1 MIRIPSVFQFLFE
14 PWRYK
19 VARGGRGAGK
29 SRSFA
34 QALLVLGAKNQ
45 MRILCAREIQK
56 SINDSVH
63 YLLKSQIE
71 ELGLSSFYTVLSNEI
86 RGKNGTT
93 FIFAGLKHNISNIKS
108 LEAVDVVW
116 CFLAGTMIDGKNI
129 EDIKIGDYV
138 NSYNHKKSK
147 IEKRM
152 VSNVFKSKTP
162 KHVYKLLT
170 QCGGKYIIG
179 TAEHPVF
186 VKCEGYVPL
195 SKVKPNSIIYAKE
208 IESTR
213 ALSLS
218 RRMWNKHTN
227 RFSWS
232 KTVFCQK
239 WWDKLQG
246 LFKKK
251 IFRKN
256 EDVQSY
262 VQSRF
267 CRKFKAF
274 TIRIT
279 SAYLVQKRCWERQ
292 RIYRGTR
299 SIIESF
305 RERMVE
311 RISRNNR
318 QGLPYCKQNP
328 NKLQVRL
335 GKCLLQV
342 GNRMRWWFSSW
353 FNKSRGGQEKEYLL
367 KEYRVDSVTLQK
379 QADIK
384 QLGLSDEG
392 DYVYNIE
399 VEVNNN
405 YFAND
410 ILVHNCEE
418 AEAVSANSW
427 DTLIPTIRKDGSEIW
442 ISYNPDIEESETHQR
457 FAVNPPP
464 EYIVENGEKKPYCKT
479 IKVNYV
485 DNPFFPKELE
495 RERIQLLAKDPIK
508 YDNVWLGNPKQS
520 VEGAVF
526 MHEMQAVVDS
536 GRIRPVL
543 YDKNYPVDVFY
554 DLGRADQTALWFVQ
568 FIGNEYR
575 IIRYYDNNRQHFS
588 HYIQYCKELNYTYG
602 THYLPHDAES
612 EQLAAQFTIKQQA
625 INAGF
630 KVIIIPRIPQKNLAI
645 EAARSIFDRCVF
657 DSTLCKDG
665 LTCLRKYAYIEN
677 SYGGFSKEPKHDEN
691 SNGADAF
698 LAIGQSRIE
707 QKPRSVTKKTHRSIY
722 VS

>member
-108 LEAVDVVW
+108 LEAVNVVW
-116 CFLAGTMIDGKNI
+116 I
-129 EDIKIGDYV
+129 
-138 NSYNHKKSK
+138 
-147 IEKRM
+147 
-152 VSNVFKSKTP
+152 
-162 KHVYKLLT
+162 
-170 QCGGKYIIG
+170 
-179 TAEHPVF
+179 
-186 VKCEGYVPL
+186 
-195 SKVKPNSIIYAKE
+195 
-208 IESTR
+208 
-213 ALSLS
+213 
-218 RRMWNKHTN
+218 
-227 RFSWS
+227 
-232 KTVFCQK
+232 
-239 WWDKLQG
+239 
-246 LFKKK
+246 
-251 IFRKN
+251 
-256 EDVQSY
+256 
-262 VQSRF
+262 
-267 CRKFKAF
+267 
-274 TIRIT
+274 
-279 SAYLVQKRCWERQ
+279 
-292 RIYRGTR
+292 
-299 SIIESF
+299 
-305 RERMVE
+305 
-311 RISRNNR
+311 
-318 QGLPYCKQNP
+318 
-328 NKLQVRL
+328 
-335 GKCLLQV
+335 
-342 GNRMRWWFSSW
+342 
-353 FNKSRGGQEKEYLL
+353 
-367 KEYRVDSVTLQK
+367 
-379 QADIK
+379 
-384 QLGLSDEG
+384 
-392 DYVYNIE
+392 
-399 VEVNNN
+399 
-405 YFAND
+405 
-410 ILVHNCEE
+410 EE

-508 YDNVWLGNPKQS
+508 YDNVWLGNPKQA

-602 THYLPHDAES
+602 KHYLPHDAES

>member
-108 LEAVDVVW
+108 LEAVNVVW
-116 CFLAGTMIDGKNI
+116 I
-129 EDIKIGDYV
+129 
-138 NSYNHKKSK
+138 
-147 IEKRM
+147 
-152 VSNVFKSKTP
+152 
-162 KHVYKLLT
+162 
-170 QCGGKYIIG
+170 
-179 TAEHPVF
+179 
-186 VKCEGYVPL
+186 
-195 SKVKPNSIIYAKE
+195 
-208 IESTR
+208 
-213 ALSLS
+213 
-218 RRMWNKHTN
+218 
-227 RFSWS
+227 
-232 KTVFCQK
+232 
-239 WWDKLQG
+239 
-246 LFKKK
+246 
-251 IFRKN
+251 
-256 EDVQSY
+256 
-262 VQSRF
+262 
-267 CRKFKAF
+267 
-274 TIRIT
+274 
-279 SAYLVQKRCWERQ
+279 
-292 RIYRGTR
+292 
-299 SIIESF
+299 
-305 RERMVE
+305 
-311 RISRNNR
+311 
-318 QGLPYCKQNP
+318 
-328 NKLQVRL
+328 
-335 GKCLLQV
+335 
-342 GNRMRWWFSSW
+342 
-353 FNKSRGGQEKEYLL
+353 
-367 KEYRVDSVTLQK
+367 
-379 QADIK
+379 
-384 QLGLSDEG
+384 
-392 DYVYNIE
+392 
-399 VEVNNN
+399 
-405 YFAND
+405 
-410 ILVHNCEE
+410 EE

-427 DTLIPTIRKDGSEIW
+427 ETLIPTIRKDGSEIW

-508 YDNVWLGNPKQS
+508 YDNVWLGNPKQA

-575 IIRYYDNNRQHFS
+575 LIRYYDNNRQHFS
-588 HYIQYCKELNYTYG
+588 HYIQYCRELNYTFG

-677 SYGGFSKEPKHDEN
+677 SYGGFSKDPKHDQW
-691 SNGADAF
+691 SNGCLVAGTLVKTKSGNKTIESIEVGDYVWTPCGYSKVLNSGQTKVSNKLITIKTNFGTITATPEHKFFTNKGVVRADALVYNDVIWNLKKHLRIKESSIGYRETITLLLLAQGKNTQHYIGQYGLTIMALSQKIIMYTIKTVTTLIMTLVTLSAYLCLNICRIMQKIVNGINLVKMLKSCLRKLYQRLKYGMQVKMVESGILYMGRILGLIGKHLRRSVSFVVQSLKHFTKTKLNTAHRVVGIEEEIKSLPVYDLTVEKNHCYLANGMLVSNSDAF